1 MMSHEEN
8 TKSQVNMLSGQ
19 NEETEL
25 EKLNARAIV
34 SSNGCPLPA
43 RSIGGTY
50 ISGTL
55 VSLCNCRHMERAT
68 QNNLHGARHSSK
80 YLAWSAYTPQNNL
93 HGAHM
98 ELGIQ
103 NSSAQFEL
111 AV

>member
-1 MMSHEEN
+1 
-8 TKSQVNMLSGQ
+8 MLSGQ

-34 SSNGCPLPA
+34 SPPA
-43 RSIGGTY
+43 RPVYWRHIYQWHPG
-50 ISGTL
+50 
-55 VSLCNCRHMERAT
+55 VSLQLPT
-68 QNNLHGARHSSK
+68 HGARHSSK

-111 AV
+111 AL